1 MYGGG
6 NFNLRTYASNWE
18 QVTIR
23 KLFLLPLATHLEIVY
38 FIVEL
43 TSKEIEWKSKGYVC
57 D

>member
-18 QVTIR
+18 QGAIQ

-38 FIVEL
+38 FIVEI
-43 TSKEIEWKSKGYVC
+43 TSKEIKWKSKGYVC